1 MNFNQN
7 RNNNQ
12 NKNEQNSQNKNQNNN
27 QNKNQQN
34 SQNKSQNN
42 CRWLH
47 SEVLPSRVF
56 LMRLFSLWKLI
67 AVFFAD
73 DNNLDSVNMSLLSR
87 YHIVT
92 ADSCVTV
99 TAVTELGIFF
109 SQWNTFACFS
119 AGGFNSKSDCI
130 LRSGNCFNS
139 LDCLLWRPRLSYPEE
154 TLRRSH
160 RTPPQKC
167 PLCKMDNIVWDW
179 WSA

>member
-42 CRWLH
+42 CRRLH

-56 LMRLFSLWKLI
+56 LIRLFSLWELI
-67 AVFFAD
+67 TVFFAD
-73 DNNLDSVNMSLLSR
+73 DNNLDSVNMSLLSG

-92 ADSCVTV
+92 AYSCVTV
-99 TAVTELGIFF
+99 TTVTELGIFF
-109 SQWNTFACFS
+109 SQ
-119 AGGFNSKSDCI
+119 
-130 LRSGNCFNS
+130 
-139 LDCLLWRPRLSYPEE
+139 
-154 TLRRSH
+154 
-160 RTPPQKC
+160 
-167 PLCKMDNIVWDW
+167 
-179 WSA
+179 